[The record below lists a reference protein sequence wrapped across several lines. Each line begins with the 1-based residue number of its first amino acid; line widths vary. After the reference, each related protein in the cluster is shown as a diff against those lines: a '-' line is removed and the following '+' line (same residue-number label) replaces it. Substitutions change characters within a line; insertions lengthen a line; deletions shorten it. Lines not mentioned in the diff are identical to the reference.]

1 MSLSSLNGWQR
12 LGVFISCIIAIPSFL
27 IGFEDNK
34 SAYVYY
40 EVPENLQK
48 LTGQKF
54 IDEVYWDAHS
64 KEDEL
69 KGCVLDTTNVT
80 PEGYTSELP
89 AEEAVTGDVSSK
101 KEGGRWTHATITC
114 DKTTERAIVDSFW
127 YAAVP
132 FMVVFG
138 FGYVFAWIAAGF
150 RQSRKT
156 KNN

>member
-1 MSLSSLNGWQR
+1 MPLSSLNGWQR
-12 LGVFISCIIAIPSFL
+12 LGVFVGTLIAVPSFL
-27 IGFEDNK
+27 IGYQDNK

-40 EVPENLQK
+40 DVPERLQS
-48 LTGQKF
+48 LDGQKF
-54 IDEVYWDAHS
+54 TDQVYWDARS
-64 KEDEL
+64 KNDEL
-69 KGCVLDTTNVT
+69 KGCMQSTARI
-80 PEGYTSELP
+80 EGHRDY
-89 AEEAVTGDVSSK
+89 SSK
-101 KEGGRWTHATITC
+101 WSYAMITC

-156 KNN
+156 KTN